1 MAITTNRQYL
11 EATLSRFNISEVH
24 VDLIISEHPELNGD
38 LDVRKSKLAIYQ
50 SMSTIIPIADVSEG
64 GYSVT
69 WNMDALK
76 MWYSALCKELGKK
89 NVLDGQP
96 KIRNRSNLW

>member
-11 EATLSRFNISEVH
+11 EATLSRFNISEAD
-24 VDLIISEHPELNGD
+24 VDLIISENPELEGE
-38 LDVRKSKLAIYQ
+38 LDVKQSKLAIYK
-50 SMSTIIPIADVSEG
+50 SMSVIIPIANVSEG

-76 MWYSALCKELGKK
+76 MWYSALCKELGKE

-96 KIRNRSNLW
+96 KIRNKSYLW